1 MEDASMGSAEP
12 VEDASIG
19 SATTIAPT
27 ELSAIFIKKR
37 GQRRAATQHPHQL
50 AGAFFG
56 EEGGQQQHHQRAV
69 QRRRAHEN
77 FI

>member
-27 ELSAIFIKKR
+27 EVDNMN
-37 GQRRAATQHPHQL
+37 GQYVIVPQV
-50 AGAFFG
+50 GMSSKS
-56 EEGGQQQHHQRAV
+56 
-69 QRRRAHEN
+69 EN
-77 FI
+77 D